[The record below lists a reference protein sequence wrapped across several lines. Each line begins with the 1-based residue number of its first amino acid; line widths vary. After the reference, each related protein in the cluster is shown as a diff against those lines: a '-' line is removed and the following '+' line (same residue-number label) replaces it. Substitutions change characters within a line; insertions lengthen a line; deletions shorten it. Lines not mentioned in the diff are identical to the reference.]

1 MLAPDD
7 GRRLD
12 GLIAVARDDAP
23 AFARSVAALGND
35 SPSVEAF
42 VDLGVPLSSASAHT
56 ESGLRALRKYRSKVA
71 EDTGGGWMDNTTIVT
86 AGALMSD
93 GGPDAFSALTL
104 WDLVTFF
111 DAIIGFERIYHHEHP
126 GVEDAEINRR
136 LGGDVFKPI
145 PLPVQGPAATYL
157 LPDPWDGPHRF
168 MCEVWDQGHSWLKGL
183 SLNARSRNLKGL
195 QLAAV
200 RDAWALAL
208 DRPELTAEEMVDC
221 EELSTSWVSPSD
233 MLLKQMVDV
242 TDVEDSAIWLDPG
255 DRPREMTEL
264 RAEAGL
270 PPMPGRRGRLLTE
283 LNLRSYTNQR
293 IADFFGLAY
302 VPGAGRVPFRKYLY
316 DRAVAVQ
323 HRLAA
328 VELLDESYTEIA
340 GEVRL
345 RLPVFLAIAVRQAAK
360 PEALWEVLADL
371 RDHASP
377 YRQIR
382 WNLDVALARGDLKE
396 ARRLAKALNT
406 DVASVLA
413 VAGDALAASSV
424 AAIGELAKTGDL
436 TGIATGIA
444 AVQAGGSKLLD
455 SSIADRLAWRLKR
468 PHLLWINNVMDE
480 AKHLTEALPDV
491 ARLWAVPE
499 LEKTRFAARFHKM
512 GELTGEQPQ

>member
-7 GRRLD
+7 SRHLDRLIV
-12 GLIAVARDDAP
+12 GAREDAP
-23 AFARSVAALGND
+23 AFAHSVAALGNH
-35 SPSVEAF
+35 SPSVEAL

-56 ESGLRALRKYRSKVA
+56 EPGLRALREYRSRVA
-71 EDTGGGWMDNTTIVT
+71 EDSGGGWMDNTTIVT
-86 AGALMSD
+86 AGALMSEEA
-93 GGPDAFSALTL
+93 PDAFSALTL

-111 DAIIGFERIYHHEHP
+111 DAIVGFERIYHHEHP
-126 GVEDAEINRR
+126 GVDDAEINRR

-145 PLPVQGPAATYL
+145 PLPVQGPGATHL

-168 MCEVWDQGHSWLKGL
+168 MYEVWDQGCGWLKRL
-183 SLNARSRNLKGL
+183 SLSASSRNLNGL

-208 DRPELTAEEMVDC
+208 DRPDLTAEEIVDC
-221 EELSTSWVSPSD
+221 EELSTNWVSPSD
-233 MLLKQMVDV
+233 MLLQQMVDV
-242 TDVEDSAIWLDPG
+242 THVDDSTIWLDPG
-255 DRPREMTEL
+255 DRDRELAER
-264 RAEAGL
+264 RAEVGL
-270 PPMPGRRGRLLTE
+270 PPIASRRGRLLTE

-328 VELLDESYTEIA
+328 VELLDQSYAEIA

-360 PEALWEVLADL
+360 PEALWDVLASL
-371 RDHASP
+371 RSEARP

-382 WNLDVALARGDLKE
+382 WDLDVALARRDLKE
-396 ARRLAKALNT
+396 VRRLAKALNT
-406 DVASVLA
+406 DVDSVLA
-413 VAGDALAASSV
+413 IAGDVVAASSV
-424 AAIGELAKTGDL
+424 AAIGQVARGDV
-436 TGIATGIA
+436 TGIATGVA
-444 AVQAGGSKLLD
+444 AVQAAGTKLLD
-455 SSIADRLAWRLKR
+455 SSIADRLAWRLRR
-468 PHLLWINNVMDE
+468 PHLLWINDVMDE

-499 LEKTRFAARFHKM
+499 LEKARFAARFHKM
-512 GELTGEQPQ
+512 GELQQAG